1 MYMTLSLSLFFI
13 FIIVVICTILYD
25 NEDTVTIMTERKL
38 VPNVDAHTGI
48 EIEPDEKGIL
58 TVDYHGV
65 QRKVYNPLI
74 VASGALEYYRDYVKE
89 TYFLV
94 FYGRIFMNY
103 Y

>member
-1 MYMTLSLSLFFI
+1 MNLFFMLSI
-13 FIIVVICTILYD
+13 LIIIVICTILYD
-25 NEDTVTIMTERKL
+25 NEETITITERKL